1 MTDSPPKSPRILTR
15 LLIGGVVVVVIAAT
29 AYFVSDEAQ
38 TSRLQAH
45 YLSNLAQG
53 LTYKVEPGP
62 SSALSFPQPAP
73 YDDRLGYSHI
83 PDFVKRLGVQG
94 YQVSAQARMSDELL
108 RVTNKGIFTAY
119 HEPTQAGLQIL
130 DCSGQAMYSVRF
142 PERVYP
148 RFEAIPDPLV
158 DALLFIENRE
168 LLDAAYPTHNPAI
181 EWSRLGKAVITQVAR
196 HVSDA
201 PGSAGGSTLA
211 TQIEKYR
218 HSPDGRTSSMK
229 EKLRQVAS
237 ASVRAYLDGEDTR
250 AARRRIVLDYVNSV
264 PLSAKPGVG
273 EVHGVGDGL
282 WAWYGRDFT
291 QVNALLNAAV
301 KSPAPPGPELE
312 RQAEA
317 YKQVLSLFIAQ
328 RRPSYYLVDGHEDLQ
343 RLTDSHLRLLASVNL
358 IPIALRDAALPI
370 KLKLHPAKPTER
382 PVSFVDRKAITAM
395 RASLSTMLKVPRL
408 YDLDRLDLKTN
419 STLDGDLQ
427 RTATRLLSDLKD
439 PQLAKAK
446 GLYGYHM
453 LQEGDDPSKLTLS
466 FTLFERS
473 GQANLLRVQSD
484 NLDQPFDINDGAKLD
499 LGSTAKLRTLITY
512 LKVIADLHG
521 QYSPMSEDEL
531 SGVPVQRRDVLRR
544 WARDYLLDAEDK
556 SLKTMLEAAMDRR
569 YSASPGETFFTGG
582 GAHHF
587 NNFEPNED
595 GRTMDLREAFQHS
608 VNLVFVR
615 LMRDVVYNYMANNS
629 KADRDLLEDADD
641 PRRQEYLARFADSEG
656 REFLRRFYKKYKGK
670 SQEEARAQLI
680 KRANSA
686 PSRLA
691 AMYRSIEPQATLAEF
706 SVFMNEQLPKKD
718 LGEAKLQRLYDDYAP
733 EKFSLADR
741 GYIARVHPL
750 DLWLVGHLKANPKA
764 SLTEVMEAS
773 RVQRQE
779 VYGWL
784 FKTRHKTAQDSRIRN
799 LLERDAFTEINRDWR
814 RLGYP
819 FASLTPS
826 YATALGASGDRP
838 AALAEL
844 MGIIVNKGMRMPVS
858 KLQRLEFGSG
868 TPFETRLAQTTAK
881 GERVLPEEV
890 AEVVRRTLLVVV
902 EGGTA
907 KRLKGV
913 FARPDGSPI
922 DVGGKT
928 GTGDHRFDVH
938 GPRGGIISSRVVN
951 RSATFVFLIGDRFF
965 GTLTAYVHEPYAA
978 KYTFTSAL
986 STQVLKSLAPALM
999 PLVQEKAPD
1008 GPGSCRKTEPV
1019 MAAKQ

>member
-1 MTDSPPKSPRILTR
+1 MTDSPTKSPRILAR

-45 YLSNLAQG
+45 YLSGLAKG

-62 SSALSFPQPAP
+62 SNALSFPQPGP

-94 YQVSAQARMSDELL
+94 YQVSAQARMSGDLL
-108 RVTNKGIFTAY
+108 RVTDKGIFTAY
-119 HEPTQAGLQIL
+119 HEPSQAGLQIL
-130 DCSGQAMYSVRF
+130 DCSGQAMYAVRF

-168 LLDAAYPTHNPAI
+168 LLDATYPTHNPAI

-201 PGSAGGSTLA
+201 QGSAGGSTLA

-250 AARRRIVLDYVNSV
+250 GARRRIVLDYVNSV

-282 WAWYGRDFT
+282 WAWYGRDFAE
-291 QVNALLNAAV
+291 VNALLNAAV
-301 KSPAPPGPELE
+301 KSPAAPGPELE

-343 RLTDSHLRLLASVNL
+343 RLADSHLRLLASVNL

-370 KLKLHPAKPTER
+370 KLKLHPVQPTER

-395 RASLSTMLKVPRL
+395 RSTLSTMLKVPRL

-439 PQLAKAK
+439 PKLAKTQ
-446 GLYGYHM
+446 GMYGYHM

-484 NLDQPFDINDGAKLD
+484 NLDQPFDINEGAKLD

-521 QYSPMSEDEL
+521 QYSPMSEEDL
-531 SGVPVQRRDVLRR
+531 SSVTVQRKDVLRR
-544 WARDYLLDAEDK
+544 WARDYLLDAKDK
-556 SLKTMLEAAMDRR
+556 SLTAMLEAAMDRK

-587 NNFEPNED
+587 NNFESEED
-595 GRTMDLREAFQHS
+595 GRVMDLREAFQHS
-608 VNLVFVR
+608 VNLVFIR
-615 LMRDVVYNYMANNS
+615 LMRDVVYSYMANNS
-629 KADRDLLEDADD
+629 KADSDLLEDSDD

-656 REFLRRFYKKYKGK
+656 REFLRRFYKKYKDK
-670 SQEEARAQLI
+670 SPEEALAQLV

-691 AMYRSIEPQATLAEF
+691 AMYRGVDPDATLADF
-706 SVFMNEQLPKKD
+706 TAFMNEQLPQKE
-718 LGEAKLQRLYDDYAP
+718 LGEAKLQRLYDDYAL

-750 DLWLVGHLKANPKA
+750 DLWLVGHLKAHPKA
-764 SLTEVMEAS
+764 TLTDVMTAS
-773 RVQRQE
+773 RDQRQE

-799 LLERDAFTEINRDWR
+799 LLERDAFTDINRDWR

-819 FASLTPS
+819 FATLTPS

-844 MGIIVNKGMRMPVS
+844 MGIIVSKGMRMPVS
-858 KLQRLEFGSG
+858 KLQRLDFGSG
-868 TPFETRLAQTTAK
+868 TPFETRLEQNTAK
-881 GERVLPEEV
+881 AERVLPEEV
-890 AEVVRRTLLVVV
+890 ADVVRRTLLTVV

-907 KRLKGV
+907 KRLKGAFV
-913 FARPDGSPI
+913 RPDGSVI

-938 GPRGGIISSRVVN
+938 GPGGGLISSRVVN

-986 STQVLKSLAPALM
+986 SAQVLKALAPALM

-1008 GPGSCRKTEPV
+1008 GPGSCRKKEALV
-1019 MAAKQ
+1019 AAQP

>member
-1 MTDSPPKSPRILTR
+1 MTDSQPKSARVWKR
-15 LLIGGVVVVVIAAT
+15 LLIGSVVVASIAA
-29 AYFVSDEAQ
+29 AAHFVSDEAQ
-38 TSRLQAH
+38 TSRLQAR
-45 YLSNLAQG
+45 YLSGLAQG

-62 SSALSFPQPAP
+62 SNALRFPNPGP

-94 YQVSAQARMSDELL
+94 YQVSAQARMSGDLL
-108 RVTNKGIFTAY
+108 RVTDNGIFTAY
-119 HEPTQAGLQIL
+119 HEPSQAGLQIL
-130 DCSGQAMYSVRF
+130 DCSGQAMYAVRF

-148 RFEAIPDPLV
+148 RFEAIPDSLV

-168 LLDAAYPTHNPAI
+168 LLDATYPTHNPAI
-181 EWSRLGKAVITQVAR
+181 EWSRLGKALITQVAR

-211 TQIEKYR
+211 TQIEKFR

-250 AARRRIVLDYVNSV
+250 GARRRIVLDYVNSV

-282 WAWYGRDFT
+282 WAWYGRDFAE
-291 QVNALLNAAV
+291 VNALLNAAI
-301 KSPAPPGPELE
+301 KSPAAPGPELL

-328 RRPSYYLVDGHEDLQ
+328 RRPSYYLVDGHADLQ
-343 RLTDSHLRLLASVNL
+343 RLADSHLRLLASVNL

-370 KLKLHPAKPTER
+370 KLKLHPVQPTER

-395 RASLSTMLKVPRL
+395 RSTLSTMLKVPRL

-419 STLDGDLQ
+419 STLDGELQ

-439 PQLAKAK
+439 PKLAKTQ
-446 GLYGYHM
+446 GLYGFHM

-484 NLDQPFDINDGAKLD
+484 NLDQPFDINEGAKLD

-512 LKVIADLHG
+512 LKIIADLHG
-521 QYSPMSEDEL
+521 QYSPMSEEDL
-531 SGVPVQRRDVLRR
+531 TGVPVQRKDVLRR
-544 WARDYLLDAEDK
+544 WARDYLLDAKDK
-556 SLKTMLEAAMDRR
+556 SLTPMLEAAMDRK

-587 NNFEPNED
+587 NNFESNED
-595 GRTMDLREAFQHS
+595 GRVMDLREAFQHS
-608 VNLVFVR
+608 VNLVFIR
-615 LMRDVVYNYMANNS
+615 LMRDVVYTYMANNS
-629 KADRDLLEDADD
+629 QADSDLLEDSDD

-670 SQEEARAQLI
+670 SPEAARALLT
-680 KRANSA
+680 KRANAA

-691 AMYRSIEPQATLAEF
+691 AIHRGIDPQATVAEF
-706 SVFMNEQLPKKD
+706 TAFMNEQLPQKE
-718 LGEAKLQRLYDDYAP
+718 LGEAKLQRLYDDYAL

-750 DLWLVGHLKANPKA
+750 DLWLVGHLKAHPKA
-764 SLTEVMEAS
+764 TLTEVMDAS
-773 RVQRQE
+773 RDQRQE

-799 LLERDAFTEINRDWR
+799 LLERDAFTDLNRDWR

-819 FASLTPS
+819 FATLTPS

-858 KLQRLEFGSG
+858 KLQRLDFASG
-868 TPFETRLAQTTAK
+868 TPFETRLEQATAK
-881 GERVLPEEV
+881 AERVLPEEV
-890 AEVVRRTLLVVV
+890 ADVVRRTLLTVV

-907 KRLKGV
+907 RRLKGAFV
-913 FARPDGSPI
+913 RPDGSVI
-922 DVGGKT
+922 EVGGKT

-938 GPRGGIISSRVVN
+938 GPGGGLISSRVVN

-986 STQVLKSLAPALM
+986 SAQVLKALAPALM

-1008 GPGSCRKTEPV
+1008 GPGSCRKKEPLV
-1019 MAAKQ
+1019 ASKR